1 MISEI
6 YEPKH
11 SRMDQVKFD
20 SNSQK
25 LVGPRKDYESSPKF
39 AFHYK
44 HIQLTSIHREII
56 GKPMAFWWFQ
66 GE

>member
-1 MISEI
+1 
-6 YEPKH
+6 
-11 SRMDQVKFD
+11 MDQVKFD

-44 HIQLTSIHREII
+44 HIQLTSIHPEII
-56 GKPMAFWWFQ
+56 GKPTAF
-66 GE
+66 